1 MSISSLRRL
10 AVLSPPLLRRA
21 RPSSGSFCRV
31 ALVGLLASSGCLGSD
46 VVAILPGAPSIIN
59 QPTARQ
65 VTRGDAVSF
74 TVLATGDSLIFQW
87 YKDASLVTGGTSS
100 TLTIPSAQLSDAGLY
115 YVAVGNRVGTLVS
128 DTARLVVIQPP
139 SIVGYTLTTGDASTT
154 NQAYTSTTADQSA
167 AWVSGT
173 GNLTAINPTV
183 TKSGDATSVTT
194 SLRTGVNAGVRASG
208 GSIVIVDGS
217 ITTAAVGA
225 SGLFATGAGTRM
237 TMTRGSVTTTGAS
250 SPAVGASLGA
260 IVDVA
265 RTKLRSSSGTL
276 ISATDAS
283 TVTMLAEADSVPGL
297 ATADASSIVRLTL
310 TKGSTLSG
318 AVQGASVSLDST
330 STWNV
335 TAASAL
341 TAFSD
346 PLLVTGATVTNVVGN
361 GFLVTY
367 DSARPENA
375 ALGGRTY
382 ALTGGGSLAPR

>member
-1 MSISSLRRL
+1 ML
-10 AVLSPPLLRRA
+10 ATSACLS
-21 RPSSGSFCRV
+21 
-31 ALVGLLASSGCLGSD
+31 SD
-46 VVAILPGAPSIIN
+46 VAAILPGAPSIIN

-65 VTRGDAVSF
+65 VTRGDPVSF
-74 TVLATGDSLIFQW
+74 SVLATGDSLAFQW
-87 YKDASLVTGGTSS
+87 YKDAARVTGATSS
-100 TLTIPSAQLSDAGLY
+100 TLTIANAQQADAGLY
-115 YVAVGNRVGTLVS
+115 FVAVGNAVGTLVS
-128 DTARLVVIQPP
+128 DTARLVVVQPP
-139 SIVGYTLTTGDASTT
+139 AIVGYTLASGDVSST
-154 NQAYTSTTADQSA
+154 NQAYASTTADQSA
-167 AWVSGT
+167 VWVSGT

-183 TKSGDATSVTT
+183 TKSGDASSAAA
-194 SLRTGVNAGVRASG
+194 SLRSGVNAGVRSSG
-208 GSIVIVDGS
+208 GTIVVVDGS

-225 SGLFATGAGTRM
+225 SGLFATGTGTRV

-250 SPAVGASLGA
+250 SPAIGASLGA

-265 RTKLRSSSGTL
+265 RAKLRVGSATL

-283 TVTMLAEADSVPGL
+283 TVTLLAEGDSLPGL
-297 ATADASSIVRLTL
+297 VTADASSTVRLTL
-310 TKGSTLSG
+310 TKGATLSG

-335 TAASAL
+335 TAPSAV

-346 PLLVTGATVTNVVGN
+346 PLLVAGATVTNVIGN
-361 GFLVTY
+361 GFTVTY